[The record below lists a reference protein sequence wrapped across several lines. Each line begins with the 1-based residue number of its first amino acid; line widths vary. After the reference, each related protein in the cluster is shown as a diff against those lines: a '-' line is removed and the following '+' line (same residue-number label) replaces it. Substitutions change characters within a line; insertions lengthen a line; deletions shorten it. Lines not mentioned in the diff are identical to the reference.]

1 MSNYQKAKREAFC
14 EVAETCPA
22 VDNALN
28 IASEAI
34 KEQTDLLRSALVD
47 AIQRAL
53 DAEDQVEELEA
64 EVQRLEYRLEQLEDL
79 LK

>member
-1 MSNYQKAKREAFC
+1 MTNYKIAKKEAYY

-22 VDNALN
+22 VDSALH

-34 KEQTDLLRSALVD
+34 KEQTGLLRSALVD

-53 DAEDQVEELEA
+53 DAEDKVEELEA
-64 EVQRLEYRLEQLEDL
+64 EIQRLEHRLGQLED
-79 LK
+79 

>member
-1 MSNYQKAKREAFC
+1 MTNYHKAQKNSFY

-22 VDNALN
+22 VDSALY

-34 KEQTDLLRSALVD
+34 KEQTGLLRTALVD

-53 DAEDQVEELEA
+53 DAEDRVKELEA
-64 EVQRLEYRLEQLEDL
+64 EVQRLEYRLEQLED
-79 LK
+79 

>member
-1 MSNYQKAKREAFC
+1 MRNYQKAKKAAFR

-22 VDNALN
+22 VDNALS

-34 KEQTDLLRSALVD
+34 KEQTGLLRSALMD

-53 DAEDQVEELEA
+53 DAEDRVEELEA
-64 EVQRLEYRLEQLEDL
+64 EVQRLEYRLEQLED
-79 LK
+79 

>member
-1 MSNYQKAKREAFC
+1 MTNYQKAKKDSFY

-22 VDNALN
+22 VDSALN

-34 KEQTDLLRSALVD
+34 KEQTGLLRTALVD

-53 DAEDQVEELEA
+53 DAEDRVEELEA
-64 EVQRLEYRLEQLEDL
+64 EVQRLEYRLEQLEN
-79 LK
+79 

>member
-1 MSNYQKAKREAFC
+1 MTNYKIAQKESFY

-22 VDNALN
+22 VDSALH

-34 KEQTDLLRSALVD
+34 KEQTTMLRSALVD

-53 DAEDQVEELEA
+53 DAEDKVEELEA
-64 EVQRLEYRLEQLEDL
+64 EVQRLERRLEQLEN
-79 LK
+79 

>member
-1 MSNYQKAKREAFC
+1 MRNYQKAKREAFY

-34 KEQTDLLRSALVD
+34 KEQTGLLRSALMD
-47 AIQRAL
+47 AIERAL
-53 DAEDQVEELEA
+53 DAEDRVEELEA
-64 EVQRLEYRLEQLEDL
+64 EVHRLEYRLEQLED
-79 LK
+79 

>member
-1 MSNYQKAKREAFC
+1 MANYKIAKKESFY

-22 VDNALN
+22 VDSALQ

-34 KEQTDLLRSALVD
+34 KEQTGLLRTALVD

-53 DAEDQVEELEA
+53 DAEDRVADLEA
-64 EVQRLEYRLEQLEDL
+64 EVQRLERRLEQLEN
-79 LK
+79 

>member
-1 MSNYQKAKREAFC
+1 MSNYKIAKKEAFY

-34 KEQTDLLRSALVD
+34 KEQTTMLRSALVD

-53 DAEDQVEELEA
+53 DAEDKVEELEA
-64 EVQRLEYRLEQLEDL
+64 EVQRLERRLEQLEN
-79 LK
+79 